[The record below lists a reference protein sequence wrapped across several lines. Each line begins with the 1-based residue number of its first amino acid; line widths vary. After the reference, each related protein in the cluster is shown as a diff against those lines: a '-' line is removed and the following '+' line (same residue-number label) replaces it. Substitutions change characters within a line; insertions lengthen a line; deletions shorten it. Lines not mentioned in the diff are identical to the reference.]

1 MQSGGLLERPR
12 RGSPASS
19 LRAARPARPCPAWE
33 REATRH
39 GPRPF
44 PCPPPKAWLRRAE
57 GPERARESERGRSGP
72 ARPPGTR
79 GREGGANVPGPTE
92 APLRLP
98 RRGPRAR
105 IAEGLSPG
113 RLPCGGNGAETR
125 WPRSRPAAP
134 TRVLLRSSLGPFV
147 PESRPACGS
156 ESRRRAVRALW
167 RRCRRRARLP
177 ASARAPLRL
186 LLRALREPLWIVKAR
201 SVLGTR
207 PGFMLALG
215 SSSAYAGFRPL
226 LSSSQAAVSRLNL
239 THQRP

>member
-19 LRAARPARPCPAWE
+19 LRAARPARPCPASE

-39 GPRPF
+39 GPCPF

-57 GPERARESERGRSGP
+57 APERARERERGRSGP

-113 RLPCGGNGAETR
+113 RLPCGGTERRRGGPDPVPRPRRASFPAAR
-125 WPRSRPAAP
+125 WAPLSQSRSRPAAQN
-134 TRVLLRSSLGPFV
+134 RVAELCARFGVGVDGGPG
-147 PESRPACGS
+147 C
-156 ESRRRAVRALW
+156 
-167 RRCRRRARLP
+167 P
-177 ASARAPLRL
+177 ASARARLYAWSCGRFGSPFGSLRH
-186 LLRALREPLWIVKAR
+186 AL
-201 SVLGTR
+201 
-207 PGFMLALG
+207 
-215 SSSAYAGFRPL
+215 Y
-226 LSSSQAAVSRLNL
+226 
-239 THQRP
+239 